1 MIKLETSAEDGFWQ
15 EKMIRHINECTS
27 LDELKEIATLLTKIA
42 TTRQT
47 AVKWLVHEN
56 MDLMT
61 KDLTNWIDEVKEIE
75 PDWMAKVQ
83 RPKPW
88 PGDPETQS

>member
-1 MIKLETSAEDGFWQ
+1 MLKLETSAEDSFWQ

-27 LDELKEIATLLTKIA
+27 LEELKEISRLLTKIA

-56 MDLMT
+56 LDLMAGELNKT
-61 KDLTNWIDEVKEIE
+61 FNEWEEKLN
-75 PDWMAKVQ
+75 
-83 RPKPW
+83 RPNPY
-88 PGDPETQS
+88 PGN